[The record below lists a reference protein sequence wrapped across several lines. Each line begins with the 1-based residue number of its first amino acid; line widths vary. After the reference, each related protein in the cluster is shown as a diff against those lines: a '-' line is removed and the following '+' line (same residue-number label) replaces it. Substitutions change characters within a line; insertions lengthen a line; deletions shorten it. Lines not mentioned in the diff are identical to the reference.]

1 MPCPGDVGT
10 LGICSRELLHRR
22 SQPEEGWGRE
32 RQASPSST
40 ADHLQRVR
48 SPCLSFLTCPVEIM
62 LLQEARRRKAF
73 GDRLPRGFIAGS
85 WSRGTPG
92 SLIIHLVLRQVLET
106 APVTHCAEKGRR
118 VPDATSGAAGC
129 FPCDRTRGEMPPP
142 SLQLFGSLAGQDSA
156 RAAGSCRGTAPFP
169 SCSTSPERPKSSATG
184 GNTATV
190 STLTPRR
197 TCSAFLRWVF

>member
-118 VPDATSGAAGC
+118 VPDLPRGQLGVFLATGRGVRCHLRVSSSSGPCSPGSPPGDFSPRCSSAFFQPWQMFGC
-129 FPCDRTRGEMPPP
+129 CSSPIPRSGLGKYNCPFPC
-142 SLQLFGSLAGQDSA
+142 GSRLPWPVLSA
-156 RAAGSCRGTAPFP
+156 
-169 SCSTSPERPKSSATG
+169 
-184 GNTATV
+184 
-190 STLTPRR
+190 
-197 TCSAFLRWVF
+197 